1 MPEYARSLVVVFLI
15 ATAVFLVLKRSFS
28 PLMPPGAYQRR
39 CVLFLALSAFA
50 FLSPGFWL
58 YALPASLMVV
68 LASRRESNIPALFFA
83 LLFAVPPAPGLVP
96 GFGLVNYLLA
106 VDHPRLLALLLL
118 LPAAVTLW
126 RKPSRQGMSGP
137 DKLFAGYVLLQ
148 AALVFFRAASF
159 TNGLREVVNLFL
171 ALVLPYYVMSRSFT
185 NLAQLKDAAASFC
198 LSGAVLGAIAIFEL
212 SKNWLLYRS
221 LLDHWASDSATGAYL
236 VREGLVRASVSTG
249 HSIVLGYILAMAL
262 VCYFAL
268 RGQLRPGVQ
277 KNLAF
282 ALLLGGILATLSR
295 GPWLGAAAAAFTF
308 WATANASRMRVGV
321 AVGVMTGLAFVFDAQ
336 FGLLRALTQVDQS
349 TVDYRAELL
358 AKSMEVFSENPWLGS
373 DQFVERLAAK
383 GMIQGQGIVDV
394 VNTYLG
400 VALSTGVLG
409 LTFFLCLFTTLLLS
423 IWKSRRKY
431 AATEVQGLTHDALRA
446 TTPGATKPTGDSSFS
461 PFLTARMLLA
471 VLLGTLVT
479 IATASSVLLIP
490 WVYWAWIG
498 MAVAYA
504 RIAAGKTGSLVRA

>member
-1 MPEYARSLVVVFLI
+1 MPEYARSLVVVFVI
-15 ATAVFLVLKRSFS
+15 ATAVFLALKRSFS

-39 CVLFLALSAFA
+39 CILFLALSVCG
-50 FLSPGFWL
+50 FLAPGFWF
-58 YALPASLMVV
+58 YALPASLMIV
-68 LASRRESNIPALFFA
+68 LASRRESNTPALFFA
-83 LLFAVPPAPGLVP
+83 LLFAVPPAPGFVP

-118 LPAAVTLW
+118 FPAAIALW
-126 RKPSRQGMSGP
+126 RRPARTGMSGP
-137 DKLFAGYVLLQ
+137 DKLFAGYILLQ
-148 AALVFFRAASF
+148 AVLVFSRAASF
-159 TNGLREVVNLFL
+159 TNGLREVVNLVL
-171 ALVLPYYVMSRSFT
+171 SLGLPYYVMSRAFT

-198 LSGAVLGAIAIFEL
+198 VSGAVLGAIALFES
-212 SKNWLLYRS
+212 SKNWLLYRP
-221 LLDHWASDSATGAYL
+221 LLDRWATDTGSGLYL
-236 VREGLVRASVSTG
+236 VREGMVRASVTTG
-249 HSIVLGYILAMAL
+249 HPIVLGYVLTIAL
-262 VCYFAL
+262 VCFLAL
-268 RGQLRPGVQ
+268 RGQLRSGLQ
-277 KNLAF
+277 KNLAL
-282 ALLLGGILATLSR
+282 ALLVGGILATFSR
-295 GPWLGAAAAAFTF
+295 GPWLGAAAAVFAY
-308 WATANASRMRVGV
+308 WATANASRVRVGV
-321 AVGVMTGLAFVFDAQ
+321 VVAAIAGLAFVFDMQ
-336 FGLLRALTQVDQS
+336 VGLLRALSRVDQS

-358 AKSMEVFSENPWLGS
+358 SKSMEVFSENPWLGS

-383 GMIQGQGIVDV
+383 GMTQGQGIVDV

-431 AATEVQGLTHDALRA
+431 AATEVQGLTHDALPA
-446 TTPGATKPTGDSSFS
+446 TAAGATKPSGDSSFS

-471 VLLGTLVT
+471 ALLGTLVT

-504 RIAAGKTGSLVRA
+504 RIASGKAGSPART